1 MVQKVAYVGR
11 DRDGAFFPNTYG
23 IYNAQFFNSPS
34 EAFRAARDVEMV
46 LKVTY
51 EVNINT
57 SDERPVMFD
66 TIALDHFNELTQFF
80 YTYDNA
86 KLFTVDERG
95 LKKIERKTFHL
106 TFEYKNGTYSIIFDG
121 PKGKRWSV
129 HRTHDILYYKGI
141 DFEDFMRFTIQDLL
155 IYG

>member
-1 MVQKVAYVGR
+1 MVQKVAYVVR

-34 EAFRAARDVEMV
+34 EAFRAGRGVEMV

-57 SDERPVMFD
+57 SVERPVMFD
-66 TIALDHFNELTQFF
+66 TIALDHFSELTQFF

-95 LKKIERKTFHL
+95 YKKIERKTFHL
-106 TFEYKNGTYSIIFDG
+106 TFKHLNGTTTITYEG
-121 PKGKRWSV
+121 MRGKRWSV
-129 HRTHDILYYKGI
+129 VKTHDILYYEGI
-141 DFEDFMRFTIQDLL
+141 DFEDFMRFTIQDAL

>member
-1 MVQKVAYVGR
+1 MVQKVSYVVR
-11 DRDGAFFPNTYG
+11 DRDGAFFPNTYS

-95 LKKIERKTFHL
+95 LKKIE
-106 TFEYKNGTYSIIFDG
+106 
-121 PKGKRWSV
+121 P
-129 HRTHDILYYKGI
+129 
-141 DFEDFMRFTIQDLL
+141 DLR
-155 IYG
+155 I